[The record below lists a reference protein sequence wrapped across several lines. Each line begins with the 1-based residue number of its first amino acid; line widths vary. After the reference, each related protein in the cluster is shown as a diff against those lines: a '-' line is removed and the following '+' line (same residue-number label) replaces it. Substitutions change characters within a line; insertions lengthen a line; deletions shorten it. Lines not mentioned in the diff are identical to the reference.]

1 MRTDLIH
8 NRCYGGRML
17 NDPELLMQFAREK
30 QEELRRTMQS
40 TRRSSFRRMLIA
52 LRRPARTAMP
62 SLRSARRGA

>member
-8 NRCYGGRML
+8 NHCYGGCML
-17 NDPELLMQFAREK
+17 NDPELLMLFAREK

-40 TRRSSFRRMLIA
+40 TRRSSLWWVLSA
-52 LRRPARTAMP
+52 LRRPARIAVP